1 IDPEAVVIGGGLG
14 VRFGE
19 PYVERIREAM
29 MPHVF
34 ADDRPPDLL
43 LAALG
48 DLGGATGAALLR
60 PERPKPARRAA
71 GAGAR
76 TRARR

>member
-1 IDPEAVVIGGGLG
+1 
-14 VRFGE
+14 
-19 PYVERIREAM
+19 M

-34 ADDRPPDLL
+34 ADDRPPEVL
-43 LAALG
+43 LASLG
-48 DLGGATGAALLR
+48 DLGGAVGAALLR
-60 PERPKPARRAA
+60 PGRPKPARRAA